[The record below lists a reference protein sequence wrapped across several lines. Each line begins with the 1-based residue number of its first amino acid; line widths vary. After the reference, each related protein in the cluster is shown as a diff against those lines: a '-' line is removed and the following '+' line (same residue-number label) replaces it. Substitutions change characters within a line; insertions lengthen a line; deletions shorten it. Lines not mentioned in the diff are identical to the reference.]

1 VALVSY
7 EDEDGLKSK
16 RIREVVVVYV
26 EARNAGKGIVPQT
39 LVEFIIV
46 CRILVLNVRINFD
59 DFPLLLYSLLCG
71 C

>member
-1 VALVSY
+1 M
-7 EDEDGLKSK
+7 
-16 RIREVVVVYV
+16 REVVVVYL

-59 DFPLLLYSLLCG
+59 DVPLLLYSLLCG